1 MNKAFKLHLA
11 RAGITLEVGPDE
23 TALDVLIAHNIDVVS
38 SCAQGVCGTCLT
50 KVIEGTPEH
59 HDMYL
64 TPEEQ
69 DANNCFT
76 PCCSRS
82 LSEVLV
88 VDL

>member
-1 MNKAFKLHLA
+1 MSKAFKMRLA
-11 RAGITLEVGPDE
+11 RTGVTLDVGPDE
-23 TALDVLIAHNIDVVS
+23 TALDVLLAHNIDVIS

-50 KVIEGTPEH
+50 PVLEGRPEH
-59 HDMYL
+59 LDMYL

-82 LSEVLV
+82 LTDLLVL
-88 VDL
+88 DI